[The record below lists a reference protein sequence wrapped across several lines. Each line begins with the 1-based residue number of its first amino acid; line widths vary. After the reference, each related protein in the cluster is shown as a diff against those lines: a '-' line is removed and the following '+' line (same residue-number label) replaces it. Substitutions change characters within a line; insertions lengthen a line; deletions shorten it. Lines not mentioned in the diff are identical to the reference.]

1 VSGVG
6 SVGIICVGGS
16 GGGTSWGGAGGGV
29 AGRGVGRLKA
39 KVVGHVTQSPPSM
52 LTATCTPSLAS
63 FQGGV
68 RKMTAPPS
76 TAPSTIKRYP
86 GVRSRTRAALP
97 LRSVP

>member
-1 VSGVG
+1 M
-6 SVGIICVGGS
+6 GGS
-16 GGGTSWGGAGGGV
+16 GGGTSGGGAGGG
-29 AGRGVGRLKA
+29 GLNA
-39 KVVGHVTQSPPSM
+39 KVVGHVNQSPPSM

-68 RKMTAPPS
+68 RKMTSPLS